1 MQADELNR
9 FLGVAEEA
17 ADVARWQFVEG
28 LGAAPAL
35 YKGCNDFATEVD
47 LQIETTLRKHLT
59 ESTGIPVLGEEKG
72 GRTLDDALWVVDP
85 IDGTANFSSGNPNCA
100 VLISLV
106 VNDQPV
112 VAVTDLP
119 LLSMRLTAVE
129 GSAVTLNGSAL
140 PRIDETDPASNQ
152 VGVGTVGT
160 DDTSRVPPDSRLK
173 LIKALEYSNMRP
185 RISGSVGLDLAFV
198 AQGIYE
204 AAVSFSPFP
213 WDNASGVLLARSAGA
228 VVTDIDGEPWKLG
241 SLGVIAGSPDVHADV
256 LRTMKS
262 IQRDAGRK

>member
-35 YKGCNDFATEVD
+35 YKSTNDFATEVD
-47 LQIETTLRKHLT
+47 LQIETTLRKHLV

-72 GRTLDDALWVVDP
+72 GQEQSRILWVVDP

-106 VNDQPV
+106 VDEQPV

-119 LLSMRLTAVE
+119 LLNMRLTAVE
-129 GSAVTLNGSAL
+129 GARVTFNGTVL
-140 PRIDETDPASNQ
+140 PRIDEVAPVSNQ
-152 VGVGTVGT
+152 IGLGSVGME
-160 DDTSRVPPDSRLK
+160 DSDRVPPDSRLK
-173 LIKALEYSNMRP
+173 LLKALQYEKMRP

-198 AQGIYE
+198 AQGIFE

-213 WDNASGVLLARSAGA
+213 WDNAAGVLLSRCAGA
-228 VVTDIDGEPWKLG
+228 VVTDIDGEPWSLG
-241 SLGVIAGSPDVHADV
+241 SLGVIAGSPDVHETV